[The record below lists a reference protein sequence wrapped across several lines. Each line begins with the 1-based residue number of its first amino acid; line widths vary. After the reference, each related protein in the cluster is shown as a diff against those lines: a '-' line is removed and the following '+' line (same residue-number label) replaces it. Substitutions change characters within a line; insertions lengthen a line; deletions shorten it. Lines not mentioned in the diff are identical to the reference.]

1 MNVAIYTLRSVAY
14 AIIDPSLV
22 IVLIILGIIFYN
34 QNRKTTVMQK
44 MIIGERLHSPLELT
58 LSQLVIGILAGTMGS
73 LIFSYLGIMFP
84 ENSGIEFLFLVS
96 ILLML
101 FKPRF
106 FCFAY
111 SGSILAAISLIVSYV
126 YKSQGMAAPLNIDIV
141 SLFTLIGILHIIEG
155 ILVMIDGDKGAIP
168 IFTTRG
174 NKIIGGFAFKRY
186 WALPV
191 AIFIMYAR
199 KDSLSAGLISV
210 NTPDWWPILKNTNTM
225 DLIKNAV
232 LAMIPFYGVL
242 GYSSITFTKNKSMKA
257 LYSGIGILIF
267 GVLLT
272 AVAQLGRIGI
282 IGEAI
287 VIVFS
292 PLAHELMLYIQ
303 KNFEEKGNPKFI
315 SDDEGIMVLEVAPQ
329 SPAYKAGIKSGD
341 KLVEINGMEIFS
353 EASVY
358 EVLKENLN
366 QVIFKIKDYK
376 GNFKEL
382 SLSRKGSERI
392 GLVLVPRNLPK
403 ENQVVKFDNN
413 KFQDMIEKFKNE
425 KKE

>member
-34 QNRKTTVMQK
+34 QNRKTTIMQK

-58 LSQLVIGILAGTMGS
+58 LSQLVIGIIAGSIGS

-84 ENSGIEFLFLVS
+84 ENSGIEFLFIVS
-96 ILLML
+96 MFLML
-101 FKPRF
+101 FRPRF

-111 SGSILAAISLIVSYV
+111 SGSILAAINLLVSYI
-126 YKSQGMAAPLNIDIV
+126 YKSQGMASPLNIDMV
-141 SLFTLIGILHIIEG
+141 SLFTLIGVLHIIEG
-155 ILVMIDGDKGAIP
+155 VLVMIDGDKGAIP

-191 AIFIMYAR
+191 AIFIMYLS
-199 KDSLSAGLISV
+199 KDNLSGGLVSV
-210 NTPDWWPILKNTNTM
+210 NIPDWWPILKSTKTM

-232 LAMIPFYGVL
+232 LAMIPFYGIL
-242 GYSSITFTKNKSMKA
+242 GYSSVTFTKNKSMKA
-257 LYSGIGILIF
+257 LHSGINIVIF

-282 IGEAI
+282 VGEVI
-287 VIVFS
+287 VMVFS
-292 PLAHELMLYIQ
+292 PAAHELMLYLQ
-303 KNFEEKGNPKFI
+303 RNFEYKADPKFI
-315 SDDEGIMVLEVAPQ
+315 SDEEGLMVLEVAPQ

-341 KLVEINGMEIFS
+341 KLVEINGMEIAS

-366 QVIFKIKDYK
+366 NVIFKIKDYK

-382 SLSRKGSERI
+382 TLSRRGSERL
-392 GLVLVPRNLPK
+392 GLVLVPKNLPK
-403 ENQVVKFDNN
+403 ENQVVKFD
-413 KFQDMIEKFKNE
+413 QDNFKEVLDNL
-425 KKE
+425 KRKD